1 MRDLVRS
8 GSSAV
13 LVLGMMFIGSLVLWV
28 GLPLGCLYLGSRV
41 QGATQSLGVALL
53 AMAGGL
59 VAGIVTLVPLLG
71 WMNRKH
77 SELRAARGR
86 EVYGVV
92 TLEAVMVVSA
102 TLALVGFGVWFFF
115 FSGSAPVP
123 LLSGS

>member
-1 MRDLVRS
+1 MRSLVRS

-59 VAGIVTLVPLLG
+59 VAGPDLIRLSVSQG
-71 WMNRKH
+71 A
-77 SELRAARGR
+77 RAP
-86 EVYGVV
+86 
-92 TLEAVMVVSA
+92 SA
-102 TLALVGFGVWFFF
+102 TPILAM
-115 FSGSAPVP
+115 S
-123 LLSGS
+123 